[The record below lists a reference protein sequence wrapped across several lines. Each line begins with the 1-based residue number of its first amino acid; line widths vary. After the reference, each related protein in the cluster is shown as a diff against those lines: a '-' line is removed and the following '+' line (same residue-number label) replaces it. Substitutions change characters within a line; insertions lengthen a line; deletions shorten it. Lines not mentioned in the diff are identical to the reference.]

1 MYQIESSTHLATTAF
16 QLNIEYVIKK
26 NKISF
31 KEFAL
36 KLSGENVLK
45 NILLMAKLIKMIR
58 DKLRK
63 NILVIC
69 GIKNML
75 SQPTI

>member
-1 MYQIESSTHLATTAF
+1 MYQIESSTHFATTAF

-31 KEFAL
+31 NELAL
-36 KLSGENVLK
+36 KLPGENVLK
-45 NILLMAKLIKMIR
+45 NILLIEKLIKMIR